1 MRGKGYIHVYTG
13 DGKGKTSAAL
23 GLVLRA
29 AGHGLKSIVIQFMK
43 GDIKY
48 GELEAAKK
56 FNGLVTIKQMG
67 RASFV
72 NKNNPD
78 PKDIQMARDAVGF
91 AKEIL
96 KNGDYD
102 IVVLDE
108 INVAADFKLIS
119 IGDVLELCRLKQTQ
133 VELLLTGRSAAQEV
147 IAAADLVTEMKC
159 IKHYYEQGVEARRGI
174 EN

>member
-1 MRGKGYIHVYTG
+1 MLQKGYIQVYTG
-13 DGKGKTSAAL
+13 DGKGKTTAAL
-23 GLVLRA
+23 GQVLRA

-48 GELEAAKK
+48 GELEAVKK

-72 NKNNPD
+72 NRNNPA
-78 PKDIQMARDAVGF
+78 PKDIQMAQDAVRL
-91 AKEIL
+91 ARDVL
-96 KNGDYD
+96 TNGDFD

-108 INVAADFKLIS
+108 VNVAADFKLIS
-119 IGDVLELCRLKQTQ
+119 IEDILELCEIKPAN
-133 VELLLTGRSAAQEV
+133 VELLLTGRSAAREV
-147 IAAADLVTEMKC
+147 IEVADLVTEMKC
-159 IKHYYEQGVEARRGI
+159 IKHYYDQEVAARTGI